1 MTLKAMVLT
10 GLSLAVILTTGC
22 GGIALT
28 GGGNQASSKR
38 DGSTSASGDETA
50 SDPQV
55 VTGAYLAC
63 EISKKDTLSAG
74 NTAVGCNLMSN
85 SRRVAAQL
93 PIKISYKS
101 VYENTSKAPDKSAT
115 ASGYQA
121 LFSTPAVQLPK
132 TQYVAEVFNGGT
144 KIKELQCSGS
154 QLPCTAA
161 LNVTSLLQLTASGVW
176 SADRDFGDAASKAAF
191 QPQCPNNP
199 DLYCNGDGSL
209 QSKAPSAI
217 ADRESREHCMS
228 DSQKIVGS
236 IIKGV
241 TMGMYDPMKAFG
253 SVAKPVN
260 GFELKKGEACVMSK
274 IPRVGKPA
282 ALANVGSGCY
292 VILLNKGG
300 QAINVIIPK
309 SRVDDGEAL
318 NQILAGFQCK

>member
-1 MTLKAMVLT
+1 M
-10 GLSLAVILTTGC
+10 AVILTTGC

-38 DGSTSASGDETA
+38 DGSASASGDETA

-63 EISKKDTLSAG
+63 EISRKDNLATG

-93 PIKISYKS
+93 PMKISYKS
-101 VYENTSKAPDKSAT
+101 VYENTIKAPEKPGTSSA
-115 ASGYQA
+115 YQA
-121 LFSTPAVQLPK
+121 LFATPAAQLPK
-132 TQYVAEVFNGGT
+132 TQYVAEIFNGET
-144 KIKELQCSGS
+144 KIKELQCSGA

-161 LNVTSLLQLTASGVW
+161 LNVTSLLQLSASGVW
-176 SADRDFGDAASKAAF
+176 TADRDFGDAASKASF
-191 QPQCPNNP
+191 DSKCPNNP
-199 DLYCNGDGSL
+199 DLYCHGDGSL
-209 QSKAPSAI
+209 HTKAPSEL
-217 ADRESREHCMS
+217 ADRESHENCITG
-228 DSQKIVGS
+228 SQRIVGS

-241 TMGMYDPMKAFG
+241 TMGFYDPMKAFG
-253 SVAKPVN
+253 SVPKPVN
-260 GFELKKGEACVMSK
+260 GFELKKDEACVMRK

-300 QAINVIIPK
+300 QAHNIIIPK